1 MPFRIVFDPKTEI
14 LLGLLVLAFVLV
26 IAFAFTSATSR
37 WPVVIAAVAAV
48 PFCVP
53 VLLQSAQQAY
63 PTTYW
68 SSPTEY
74 TAASILKG
82 RQLFRANCSTCHG
95 AEGRGDGPAAAGLK
109 VPPADLTADHVYAH
123 LDGDMFWWIG
133 NGFGGVMPPF
143 AAALDE
149 QARWN
154 LVDFIHANADAVRL
168 RAAEGRVTAAG
179 YPVPRFSAE
188 CPDGAIV
195 ATDQLKG
202 QALHIVFA
210 DGDVSAQRM
219 EAEPKTV
226 LPILVAAHVGK
237 LTRGCVARA
246 PDALRLGRFYAQQT
260 GQGST
265 TSEWLV
271 DAQGLLRAQWSPE
284 HGEPWTN
291 PEVLQQRVHDLAQA
305 ANPAR
310 GLAGSAHHH

>member
-1 MPFRIVFDPKTEI
+1 
-14 LLGLLVLAFVLV
+14 
-26 IAFAFTSATSR
+26 
-37 WPVVIAAVAAV
+37 
-48 PFCVP
+48 
-53 VLLQSAQQAY
+53 
-63 PTTYW
+63 
-68 SSPTEY
+68 
-74 TAASILKG
+74 
-82 RQLFRANCSTCHG
+82 
-95 AEGRGDGPAAAGLK
+95 
-109 VPPADLTADHVYAH
+109 
-123 LDGDMFWWIG
+123 
-133 NGFGGVMPPF
+133 
-143 AAALDE
+143 
-149 QARWN
+149 
-154 LVDFIHANADAVRL
+154 L
-168 RAAEGRVTAAG
+168 RAAEGRVTANG

-195 ATDQLKG
+195 ATDQMKG

-226 LPILVAAHVGK
+226 LPILVAAHGGK

-246 PDALRLGRFYAQQT
+246 PDALRLGRFYAQQM